1 MATLTDLQAWTR
13 KSFATTYGFLLLA
26 QCYHWNIEGDKSS
39 EYFDLFGKI
48 YNEVDKKLEP
58 FADHVR
64 SVRAYVPSK
73 FANLMELSSVDTD
86 PEYKAMWP
94 TPEEMIYNL
103 YLANGKVNT
112 DLVTTYKMAEELE
125 EFGLA
130 NFLTERM
137 DQHRKHGW
145 MLYSQMKVED
155 YDK

>member
-26 QCYHWNIEGDKSS
+26 QCYHWNFESNTNLV
-39 EYFDLFGKI
+39 YFDLFGSI
-48 YNEVDKKLEP
+48 YKEVDKSLEP

-73 FANLMELSSVDTD
+73 FTNLMELSSVDTD
-86 PEYKAMWP
+86 PKYAGMWP
-94 TPEEMIYNL
+94 TAEEMNSAL

-125 EFGLA
+125 EYGLA
-130 NFLTERM
+130 NFLSERM

-145 MLYSQMKVED
+145 LLYSKMKVA
-155 YDK
+155 